1 MLMMSGLGAALGNL
15 IMIFTGVLLIPAIA
29 VFIVLLIKC
38 IKNKWKRGLLAPFIV
53 VSIVITIII
62 ICEASYLIDMTF

>member
-1 MLMMSGLGAALGNL
+1 MMSGLGTALGNL
-15 IMIFTGVLLIPAIA
+15 IMLFTGVLLIPAIA

-62 ICEASYLIDMTF
+62 ICEVSYLIDMKF

>member
-1 MLMMSGLGAALGNL
+1 MMSGLGAALGNL

-29 VFIVLLIKC
+29 AFIILLIKC

-53 VSIVITIII
+53 VSIIITIII
-62 ICEASYLIDMTF
+62 VCEVSYLIDMMF

>member
-1 MLMMSGLGAALGNL
+1 MMSGLAAGLGNL

>member
-1 MLMMSGLGAALGNL
+1 MMSGLGTALGNL
-15 IMIFTGVLLIPAIA
+15 IMIFTGLLLIPAIA

-53 VSIVITIII
+53 VSIIITIII
-62 ICEASYLIDMTF
+62 ICEVAYLIDIGF

>member
-1 MLMMSGLGAALGNL
+1 MMSGLGAALGNL

-29 VFIVLLIKC
+29 VFIVLLIQC

-62 ICEASYLIDMTF
+62 ICEVSYLIGMKL

>member
-1 MLMMSGLGAALGNL
+1 MSGLGTALGNL

-62 ICEASYLIDMTF
+62 ICEVSYLIDMKF

>member
-1 MLMMSGLGAALGNL
+1 MMTGLAVGLGNL